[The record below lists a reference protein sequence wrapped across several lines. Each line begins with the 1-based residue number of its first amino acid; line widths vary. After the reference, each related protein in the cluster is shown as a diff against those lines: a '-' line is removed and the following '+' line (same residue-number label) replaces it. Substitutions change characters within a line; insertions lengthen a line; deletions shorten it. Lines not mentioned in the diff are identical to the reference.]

1 MEDGPQVK
9 RGGVTL
15 CTDSYDED
23 EVNILKEALKEK
35 FNLETSIH
43 NKKSKTGSI
52 YKRIYIPKADLE
64 EIKPKLIPHI
74 HDSMLYKFNSEISL
88 KQNTEGFISEQESE
102 MEIDMLN
109 I

>member
-1 MEDGPQVK
+1 MFLDDTGKKFIPKNIAEELTHRSLAVWIMDDGQQVK

-23 EVNILKEALKEK
+23 QINILTEALKEN
-35 FNLETSIH
+35 FNLDTRIH

-64 EIKPKLIPHI
+64 EIKPYILPHI
-74 HDSMLYKFNSEISL
+74 HDSM
-88 KQNTEGFISEQESE
+88 
-102 MEIDMLN
+102 
-109 I
+109 